1 MPAPQGHRKK
11 RSWVESDLEQLS
23 VQCLDSSPE
32 RALDQ
37 SRPSRKGRIDA
48 CGYLLKRRAFIG
60 GYARR
65 YFVVEWPLLS
75 YWISAED
82 QMSGNV
88 DARGIFDLSKCRL
101 GRGNGAFDMTLHY
114 NASGREDAEG
124 GSGADSSK
132 RWVLQASS
140 QAELE
145 RWMDALGR
153 GQ

>member
-1 MPAPQGHRKK
+1 MGGHRKK

-23 VQCLDSSPE
+23 VQCLDSSM
-32 RALDQ
+32 Q
-37 SRPSRKGRIDA
+37 SSPNQPSQLRKSRIDA

-65 YFVVEWPLLS
+65 YFVVAWPLLS

-101 GRGNGAFDMTLHY
+101 GRGNGAFDIILHY
-114 NASGREDAEG
+114 NADG
-124 GSGADSSK
+124 G
-132 RWVLQASS
+132 
-140 QAELE
+140 
-145 RWMDALGR
+145 
-153 GQ
+153 